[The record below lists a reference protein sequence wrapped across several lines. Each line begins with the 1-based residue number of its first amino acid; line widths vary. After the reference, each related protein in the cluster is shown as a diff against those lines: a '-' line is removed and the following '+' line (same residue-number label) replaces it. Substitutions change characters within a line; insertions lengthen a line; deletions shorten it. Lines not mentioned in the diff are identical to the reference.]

1 MVAAMR
7 SRVYA
12 PAFVI
17 SLLAAACGGGAEP
30 GSNAPTRRATPQP
43 AASSTVDVVL
53 SNFAVRVEPASVP
66 AGKVTFNVL
75 VEDDSHA
82 FSVLRT
88 DLPPDELPLTDSGQ
102 ADTLAPGIELV
113 LASGIGSDRTVEAD
127 LKPGRYVLICNDSA
141 HYEAGM
147 RAGLTVTG

>member
-1 MVAAMR
+1 LLAATR

-17 SLLAAACGGGAEP
+17 SLLAVACGGGSEPASRPPAE
-30 GSNAPTRRATPQP
+30 TPQP

-53 SNFAVRVEPASVP
+53 NNFAVSVEPASVP
-66 AGKVTFNVL
+66 AGKVTFNIQ

-88 DLPPDELPLTDSGQ
+88 DLPPDQLPLTDSGQ

-113 LASGIGSDRTVEAD
+113 LAEGIGGDRSVEAD
-127 LKPGRYVLICNDSA
+127 LKPGSYVLICNDSA
-141 HYEAGM
+141 HYAEGM